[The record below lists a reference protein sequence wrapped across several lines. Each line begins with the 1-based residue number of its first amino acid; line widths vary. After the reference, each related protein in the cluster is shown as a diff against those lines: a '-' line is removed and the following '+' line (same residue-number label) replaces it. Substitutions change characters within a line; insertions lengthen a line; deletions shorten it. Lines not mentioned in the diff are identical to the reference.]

1 MSKRK
6 TPNAKAK
13 TATKKAKRADAQA
26 DKPTDRKAQAQAQKA
41 DNAGLPE
48 LLRELIAGV
57 KVVADRVE
65 SVRRTLWR
73 MSEVRNYENKGAKP
87 TPKNALREAV
97 ADLFTPMAEEFI
109 ADIKSGRVNTA
120 KEYDWLRAF
129 PDWEQFVASYQ
140 TGAPEAGTAKTEG
153 GAE

>member
-26 DKPTDRKAQAQAQKA
+26 DKPTDRKAQAQKA

-57 KVVADRVE
+57 SVVADRVKIVADRVE

-73 MSEVRNYENKGAKP
+73 MSEVRNYAGKSDKGNGEADAETDGAKP
-87 TPKNALREAV
+87 EA
-97 ADLFTPMAEEFI
+97 
-109 ADIKSGRVNTA
+109 KKGRGA
-120 KEYDWLRAF
+120 K
-129 PDWEQFVASYQ
+129 
-140 TGAPEAGTAKTEG
+140 
-153 GAE
+153 